1 MSLLLSIYDVFGSY
15 LFFIGIPILFELIS
29 FFIKYIK
36 YKKKTTIFVEK
47 FKLLIKFVY
56 VCVFVFGYLLFILFI
71 ADTQSRATFIKIG
84 GSIIPIAS
92 VIGVLGY
99 ISYKKNQKQKNNKGS
114 LSKHYLIKSEKY
126 LCWLFSFFGVCS
138 IGLFIYSIYT
148 HEELWVII
156 FFSIISAAMSIAA
169 LSIGLWKIEVN
180 DMEIIYRS
188 TFGRT
193 RKYNFKDITKGVYKK
208 SGAFRVYIGEK
219 RIFTFDDNME
229 FSLFIAQMNRLHIPV
244 WSYDFSIK
252 MKRKSR

>member
-47 FKLLIKFVY
+47 CKLLIKFVY

-156 FFSIISAAMSIAA
+156 FFSIISAAMSLAA

>member
-47 FKLLIKFVY
+47 CKLLIKFVY

>member
-126 LCWLFSFFGVCS
+126 LCWLFSFFDVCS

>member
-1 MSLLLSIYDVFGSY
+1 MQFLISLYDSFGVY
-15 LFFIGIPILFELIS
+15 LFIIGIPMLFEIIS
-29 FFIKYIK
+29 VIYQHIKHRK
-36 YKKKTTIFVEK
+36 NAMVFQEK
-47 FKLLIKFVY
+47 CKLLIKVVF
-56 VCVFVFGYLLFILFI
+56 VCVFVLGYLLFILFM

-99 ISYKKNQKQKNNKGS
+99 IIYKKNQKQKSNKES
-114 LSKHYLIKSEKY
+114 LSKCYLIESEKY

-156 FFSIISAAMSIAA
+156 FLSIISAAMLIAA

-188 TFGRT
+188 TFGRI

-208 SGAFRVYIGEK
+208 SGAFRVYIGDK

-229 FSLFIAQMNRLHIPV
+229 FSLFIEQMKRLHIPV
-244 WSYDFSIK
+244 WSYEFSVK
-252 MKRKSR
+252 MKNKSK

>member
-1 MSLLLSIYDVFGSY
+1 MSIYDVFGSY

-47 FKLLIKFVY
+47 CKLLIKFVY

>member
-15 LFFIGIPILFELIS
+15 LFFIGIPILFGLIS

>member
-47 FKLLIKFVY
+47 CKLLIKFVY

-99 ISYKKNQKQKNNKGS
+99 ISYKKMNK
-114 LSKHYLIKSEKY
+114 
-126 LCWLFSFFGVCS
+126 
-138 IGLFIYSIYT
+138 
-148 HEELWVII
+148 
-156 FFSIISAAMSIAA
+156 
-169 LSIGLWKIEVN
+169 
-180 DMEIIYRS
+180 
-188 TFGRT
+188 
-193 RKYNFKDITKGVYKK
+193 
-208 SGAFRVYIGEK
+208 
-219 RIFTFDDNME
+219 
-229 FSLFIAQMNRLHIPV
+229 
-244 WSYDFSIK
+244 
-252 MKRKSR
+252 

>member
-47 FKLLIKFVY
+47 CKLLIKFVY

-244 WSYDFSIK
+244 WSYDFSIN
-252 MKRKSR
+252 KRK